1 MAKEGRRQSQ
11 SLERGD
17 RRHPRHGGRGHR
29 RKKGQNEGRKKME
42 REISEFGRNGMAVE
56 KIAKDGTSNEGRGGG
71 RRRGAEGEKVA
82 LQGARGRKG
91 GGGDVRRA
99 GDNGR

>member
-1 MAKEGRRQSQ
+1 MNGTVDAIFVTVEEGTVGGKGKPRTVRR
-11 SLERGD
+11 
-17 RRHPRHGGRGHR
+17 
-29 RKKGQNEGRKKME
+29 ME
-42 REISEFGRNGMAVE
+42 REVSEFGRNGMAME
-56 KIAKDGTSNEGRGGG
+56 KVAKDGTSNEGRGGG

-99 GDNGR
+99 GNNGR